1 MSITGKL
8 TRKLYETLG
17 EDAAN
22 EMVDWMHRVDAQ
34 RAELRDL
41 NELNFSRTEARFA
54 DVNARLDQLEAR
66 LDRVEARLDRVEA
79 RLDRVE
85 ARLDQVEARL
95 GEVEIRLEKL
105 ETRLGD
111 VEDRV
116 RADIHAGLAEARRD
130 LETGLARLEMTIER
144 RTADIMKWSF
154 AFWVGS
160 VLAIS
165 GALVV
170 LSRFIA

>member
-1 MSITGKL
+1 MSITGRL

-22 EMVDWMHRVDAQ
+22 EMVDWMHRVDSQ

-54 DVNARLDQLEAR
+54 EMNGRLEEIEAR
-66 LDRVEARLDRVEA
+66 LEKVEARLDRLEPH
-79 RLDRVE
+79 LGDME
-85 ARLDQVEARL
+85 HRL
-95 GEVEIRLEKL
+95 G
-105 ETRLGD
+105 
-111 VEDRV
+111 
-116 RADIHAGLAEARRD
+116 AGLADVRRD

-154 AFWVGS
+154 GFWVGS
-160 VLAIS
+160 VLAIA

>member
-54 DVNARLDQLEAR
+54 DMNARLDQLEAR
-66 LDRVEARLDRVEA
+66 LDRVEARLD
-79 RLDRVE
+79 
-85 ARLDQVEARL
+85 QVEARL
-95 GEVEIRLEKL
+95 GRVEARLGDVEIRLEKL
-105 ETRLGD
+105 ETGLGD
-111 VEDRV
+111 VEDRL
-116 RADIHAGLAEARRD
+116 RADIHAGLAEGRRD
-130 LETGLARLEMTIER
+130 LERGLARLEMTIER

>member
-1 MSITGKL
+1 
-8 TRKLYETLG
+8 
-17 EDAAN
+17 
-22 EMVDWMHRVDAQ
+22 MVDWMHRVDAQ

-41 NELNFSRTEARFA
+41 NELNFSRTEVRFA
-54 DVNARLDQLEAR
+54 DVNARLDKVQAR
-66 LDRVEARLDRVEA
+66 LDK
-79 RLDRVE
+79 
-85 ARLDQVEARL
+85 VEARL

-105 ETRLGD
+105 ETRLGE
-111 VEDRV
+111 VEDRL
-116 RADIHAGLAEARRD
+116 RAEIHAGLTDVRRD